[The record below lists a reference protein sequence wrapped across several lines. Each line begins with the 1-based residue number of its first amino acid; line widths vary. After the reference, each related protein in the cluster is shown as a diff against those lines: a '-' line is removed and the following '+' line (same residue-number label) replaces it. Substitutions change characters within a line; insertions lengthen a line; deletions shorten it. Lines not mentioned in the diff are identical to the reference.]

1 MKSTKIMAF
10 ITGLSIV
17 FSQIGN
23 ISLINA
29 EEVQSKSTPSVKRG
43 DIDCNGT
50 IDVSDITELSLALI
64 GDTELT
70 NDQKKAADV
79 DGDGEI
85 TLADLATLRQ
95 YLSKVILSLDEPPA
109 SNTFLF
115 DSYDDLYEAL
125 TEQDSSKVF
134 GTDNN
139 GELFDKTIAAFKNNT
154 VDLYVPAIDEDVDVS
169 NIALMTT
176 DLYKL
181 PWIWY
186 HCKASDNDVSVRIAY
201 PGVIENPDLSSAKTY
216 YEVLKIIAPD
226 APNPDNYAKYE
237 SYQKIYESEICLA
250 NGKKVDAMVSELKS
264 KSKVYIMFKYEDV
277 LVCVYA
283 DKSVLNETFWSRF
296 TLANY

>member
-23 ISLINA
+23 FSLINA

-85 TLADLATLRQ
+85 TLADLARLRQ

-139 GELFDKTIAAFKNNT
+139 GELFDKTIAAF
-154 VDLYVPAIDEDVDVS
+154 
-169 NIALMTT
+169 
-176 DLYKL
+176 
-181 PWIWY
+181 
-186 HCKASDNDVSVRIAY
+186 
-201 PGVIENPDLSSAKTY
+201 
-216 YEVLKIIAPD
+216 
-226 APNPDNYAKYE
+226 
-237 SYQKIYESEICLA
+237 
-250 NGKKVDAMVSELKS
+250 
-264 KSKVYIMFKYEDV
+264 
-277 LVCVYA
+277 
-283 DKSVLNETFWSRF
+283 
-296 TLANY
+296 